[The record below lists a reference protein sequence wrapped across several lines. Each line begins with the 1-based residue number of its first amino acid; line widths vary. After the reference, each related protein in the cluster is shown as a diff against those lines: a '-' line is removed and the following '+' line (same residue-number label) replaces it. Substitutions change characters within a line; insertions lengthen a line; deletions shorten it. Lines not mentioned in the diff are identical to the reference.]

1 LAGECK
7 RLRAIGAFSL
17 GFSLAAPGS
26 FRYIDEVCDY
36 LSVAGRSGQAILAI
50 TVLRRLDDA
59 PEATVAAASGKLAV
73 RGVAG

>member
-1 LAGECK
+1 LTK
-7 RLRAIGAFSL
+7 F
-17 GFSLAAPGS
+17 
-26 FRYIDEVCDY
+26 VDY